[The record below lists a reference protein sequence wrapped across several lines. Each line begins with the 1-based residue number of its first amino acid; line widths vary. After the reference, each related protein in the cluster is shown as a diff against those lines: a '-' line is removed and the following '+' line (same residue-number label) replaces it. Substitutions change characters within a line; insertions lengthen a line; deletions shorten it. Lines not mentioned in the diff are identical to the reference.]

1 MHEEILDIFDDNME
15 HIGTK
20 PRSQVHVDG
29 DWHKGFHCWIVSRV
43 DKEESVVAQLR
54 GPDKKL
60 FPNALDIT
68 AAGHLLAGETI
79 REGLRELEEELGI
92 IVPFESLVR
101 LGWRCEAVK
110 IGDLTNREFDD
121 VYLLRYDAPLQA
133 YRLQEDEVSGLVRIC
148 VADGL
153 DLFGGAR
160 DEVPAKSLVV
170 RGGQSVVEERSVS
183 VSDFIPR
190 KDAYYLKIFLM
201 AKLYFEGFPY
211 LAI

>member
-1 MHEEILDIFDDNME
+1 MDEEILDIFDDNME

-43 DKEESVVAQLR
+43 AEEESVVAQLR

-60 FPNALDIT
+60 FPNALDIS

-79 REGLRELEEELGI
+79 QDGLRELEEELGI
-92 IVPFESLVR
+92 SVPFESLVS
-101 LGWRCEAVK
+101 LGLRCEAVK
-110 IGDLTNREFDD
+110 IGNLTNREFDD
-121 VYLLRYDAPLQA
+121 VYLLRHDAPLED
-133 YRLQEDEVSGLVRIC
+133 YRLQEDEVTGLVRIR
-148 VADGL
+148 VSDGL
-153 DLFGGAR
+153 DLFGGSCDAI
-160 DEVPAKSLVV
+160 PAKSLVV
-170 RGGQSVVEERSVS
+170 RGGRSVVEERSVA

>member
-20 PRSQVHVDG
+20 PRSQVHIDG

-43 DKEESVVAQLR
+43 AGEESVVVQLR
-54 GPDKKL
+54 GPDKKM

-68 AAGHLLAGETI
+68 AAGHLLAGETV
-79 REGLRELEEELGI
+79 RDGLRELEEELGI
-92 IVPFESLVR
+92 SVPFESLVR
-101 LGWRCEAVK
+101 LGWRCETVR

-121 VYLLRYDAPLQA
+121 VYLLRYDAPLQT
-133 YRLQEDEVSGLVRIC
+133 YRLQEDEVAGLVRIRI
-148 VADGL
+148 ADGL

-160 DEVPAKSLVV
+160 DTVPSESLVV
-170 RGGQSVVEERSVS
+170 REGQSVIEARSVG

-201 AKLYFEGFPY
+201 AKLHFEGFPY